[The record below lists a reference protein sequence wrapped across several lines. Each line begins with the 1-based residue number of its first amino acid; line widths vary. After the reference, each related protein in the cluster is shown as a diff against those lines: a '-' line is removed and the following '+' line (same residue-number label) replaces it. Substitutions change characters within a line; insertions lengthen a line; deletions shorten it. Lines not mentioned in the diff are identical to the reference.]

1 MALFSGLL
9 LASDF
14 DDTLLPTSRVRGAG
28 APPRSVS
35 EENRAALAYFIAEG
49 GRFTVST
56 GRSAATSP
64 LQGEAETRP
73 KEMGAGK
80 IRFP

>member
-28 APPRSVS
+28 APPRSPPAFLKKSGAKNFVRKADTLRG
-35 EENRAALAYFIAEG
+35 EER
-49 GRFTVST
+49 
-56 GRSAATSP
+56 
-64 LQGEAETRP
+64 
-73 KEMGAGK
+73 
-80 IRFP
+80 